1 MRDKELLEFPL
12 QNTLTGAFRQW
23 AVQQEN
29 AEYQSVWAGTG
40 YRGIRPLA
48 AAGLMQALTD
58 ELNAAQD

>member
-1 MRDKELLEFPL
+1 
-12 QNTLTGAFRQW
+12 
-23 AVQQEN
+23 
-29 AEYQSVWAGTG
+29 VWAGTR